1 MLSKK
6 QAEQIKKQLL
16 SNLEQ
21 AKIENKEELVKG
33 IKAMNEKQL
42 EEFLKQNKL
51 IKPSKEECIFCS
63 IVNGKID
70 SYKIGE
76 SETALAVLDI
86 NPISKGHVIVI
97 PKTHMENSPK
107 QAYELAE
114 EMAEKIAD
122 KFSPKKVDLVPSNLF
137 GHEIINVL
145 PIYSNEDIHSKK
157 HPSTPEELKK
167 IQDELAGVKTKK
179 EKPKEEPK
187 KVKIFTDKD
196 TWLPRRIP

>member
-6 QAEQIKKQLL
+6 QADQIKKQLL

-21 AKIENKEELVKG
+21 SKIENKEELVAG
-33 IKAMNEKQL
+33 IKAMNGEQL

-51 IKPSKEECIFCS
+51 VKSGKEECIFCS
-63 IVNGKID
+63 IVDGKID
-70 SYKIGE
+70 SYKVGE
-76 SETALAVLDI
+76 SENALAVLDI
-86 NPISKGHVIVI
+86 NPISKGHVIII
-97 PKTHMENSPK
+97 PKSHVENSPK
-107 QAYELAE
+107 QAYDLAE

-157 HPSTPEELKK
+157 HPGTSEELKK
-167 IQDELAGVKTKK
+167 VQDELISVKAKK

-187 KVKIFTDKD
+187 KVKVFTDKD